1 MQHLNSSCAAH
12 HDVAPHACHASQ
24 TADSPPF
31 ARAGNCNVAVCDR
44 IWVAD
49 LAAYIAAN
57 LPTMRAHLKHVQHA
71 KPEYQYRYLL
81 NQARSPTTRT

>member
-1 MQHLNSSCAAH
+1 MC
-12 HDVAPHACHASQ
+12 V
-24 TADSPPF
+24 
-31 ARAGNCNVAVCDR
+31 R